1 MGTRKVSLHVNDA
14 PIEIDYFVQGFIDH
28 VTSGIIAALS
38 GTGSIGDLDLCVE
51 EGAAVTIKLNSVD
64 VPLNAFAGVIIKSTV
79 LGMVSSLKEVGEVRA
94 VRISLSRQ

>member
-28 VTSGIIAALS
+28 VTAGIIAALS

-51 EGAAVTIKLNSVD
+51 GAGVTIKLNSVD
-64 VPLNAFAGVIIKSTV
+64 VPLNAFAIVIIKSTV
-79 LGMVSSLKEVGEVRA
+79 LGMVSTLKGVGEVRTL
-94 VRISLSRQ
+94 RISLSRQ

>member
-38 GTGSIGDLDLCVE
+38 GTGSIKDLDLCVE
-51 EGAAVTIKLNSVD
+51 AAAVTIKLNSVD